1 MNRPLKDEEM
11 VSLYQQGAT
20 ETPSSELD
28 EKIIG
33 YAKRQSKKQ
42 KTWWPH
48 IGLAASI
55 TFVALLAPWNWLDQ
69 TLQNPTEQEQYN
81 ALPLMSEIESENQLM
96 RDTQKLESRSTKA
109 KKAESEALLL
119 RSIQENALQSEANK
133 RLMKN
138 NDESDITMDI
148 PETKEHYL
156 FEEIEWLLANGEK
169 EKAREQLLE
178 MLKGDPEIEERLP
191 QELRDLLA
199 SKPK

>member
-20 ETPSSELD
+20 ETTSSELD
-28 EKIIG
+28 EKILG
-33 YAKRQSKKQ
+33 YAKQQSKKQ

-48 IGLAASI
+48 IGLAASL
-55 TFVALLAPWNWLDQ
+55 TFVTLLAPWNWLDQ

-81 ALPLMSEIESENQLM
+81 ALPLISEIESENQLM
-96 RDTQKLESRSTKA
+96 HDTPKLESRSIKA
-109 KKAESEALLL
+109 KKVESETLLL
-119 RSIQENALQSEANK
+119 RSIQENASQSDASK

-138 NDESDITMDI
+138 SETSGMTMDI

-156 FEEIEWLLANGEK
+156 FAEIELLLTNGEI

-178 MLKGDPEIEERLP
+178 MLKGDPEIEEKLP

-199 SKPK
+199 NKPK

>member
-28 EKIIG
+28 EKILG

-48 IGLAASI
+48 IGLAASV
-55 TFVALLAPWNWLDQ
+55 TVVTLLAPWNWLDQ

-81 ALPLMSEIESENQLM
+81 ALPLISEIESENQIM
-96 RDTQKLESRSTKA
+96 RDAPKLESRSIKA
-109 KKAESEALLL
+109 KKVESEALLL
-119 RSIQENALQSEANK
+119 RSIQENASQSNANK

-138 NDESDITMDI
+138 SEELDMTMDT
-148 PETKEHYL
+148 PEAKEQYL

-178 MLKGDPEIEERLP
+178 MLNDDPEIEELLP
-191 QELRDLLA
+191 QKLRDLLT
-199 SKPK
+199 SKTK